1 MIKPWSW
8 IDPWTTLDL
17 VGEAFWQGRNEQ
29 SWLLESVISREQWGR
44 SRLSGDAFADP
55 PSSSEREDH
64 IGMGRHTSTQKLR
77 LTFGGSPVQLI
88 KVAGI
93 LLPRV
98 LSDQMSVAWE
108 TSEDIG
114 RHHTTS
120 TDGGEILINAGNQ
133 VNANRQWPNVWGMR
147 ILNVQTLNIKH
158 LDVVRHADWLRS
170 RHLRHADEFL
180 PLDNYWSAR

>member
-44 SRLSGDAFADP
+44 SRLSADAFADP
-55 PSSSEREDH
+55 SSSERGDH
-64 IGMGRHTSTQKLR
+64 IGMGRHTSTQKLLVALRYNWSKWPGSYCSECFQIRCLWPGRR
-77 LTFGGSPVQLI
+77 LRTLV
-88 KVAGI
+88 V
-93 LLPRV
+93 
-98 LSDQMSVAWE
+98 
-108 TSEDIG
+108 G
-114 RHHTTS
+114 RYHTTS
-120 TDGGEILINAGNQ
+120 SDVGEVLINAGNQ
-133 VNANRQWPNVWGMR
+133 VNANRQWPKGMR